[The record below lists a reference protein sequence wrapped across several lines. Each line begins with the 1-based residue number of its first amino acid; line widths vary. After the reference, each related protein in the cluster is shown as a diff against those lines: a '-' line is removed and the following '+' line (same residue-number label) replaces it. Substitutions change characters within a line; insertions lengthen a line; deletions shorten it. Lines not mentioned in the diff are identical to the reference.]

1 MRVKPDGIIT
11 TVSAIRRYNQ
21 DEIYSLAG
29 KPAQVEVNRE
39 KLALVCF
46 VPASKRFDLPVNPVI
61 ETEDHITFL
70 GIVLAAYDR
79 AESITCLNCKWG
91 ILSADDPVSLVL
103 RQCKQAGL
111 ILFCAVFQYRFV

>member
-39 KLALVCF
+39 KFALISF
-46 VPASKRFDLPVNPVI
+46 VPASQRFDLPVNFVI
-61 ETEDHITFL
+61 KTEDHITFL

-103 RQCKQAGL
+103 RQCKQAGF

>member
-1 MRVKPDGIIT
+1 MRVKPDGIVT

-39 KLALVCF
+39 KFSLISF
-46 VPASKRFDLPVNPVI
+46 VPASQRFDLPVNFVI
-61 ETEDHITFL
+61 KTEDHITFL
-70 GIVLAAYDR
+70 GIILAAYDR
-79 AESITCLNCKWG
+79 AESITCLNRKWG
-91 ILSADDPVSLVL
+91 ILSADDSISLVL

-111 ILFCAVFQYRFV
+111 ILFCTVF

>member
-11 TVSAIRRYNQ
+11 AVSAIRRYNQ

-29 KPAQVEVNRE
+29 KPAQVKVNWE
-39 KLALVCF
+39 ELAFVCF
-46 VPASKRFDLPVNPVI
+46 VPASKRFDLPVYFVI
-61 ETEDHITFL
+61 KTEDHITFL

-103 RQCKQAGL
+103 RQCEQAGL
-111 ILFCAVFQYRFV
+111 IFFCTVFQYRFV